1 MREISPLNNITGVTA
16 GGTASLSLPINNT
29 YDKIHFS
36 YAGVTPSQIK
46 NLKIE
51 LNGRMLT
58 EYATLGDLLKEND
71 YYERE
76 DSAGTATMH
85 FVRGEI
91 KSVLKTDLVTQ
102 RFFGL
107 GTAGLNLCQIK
118 FDIDAAAAA
127 PVIKAF
133 CEKSAPTTPGWLF
146 KRRSFRFNFS
156 EGVNE
161 VENLP
166 KPVGAYI
173 ALIEIKHSGVTSAE
187 FLVNNTKWRD
197 HIPKELHSLILRQ
210 NKRNPQADTH
220 AIDLM
225 LDGDVFGGLMLA
237 KEIYDMR
244 LRIECESAGQAEIV
258 VHYFDD
264 YANSSF

>member
-58 EYATLGDLLKEND
+58 EYATLEDLLKEND
-71 YYERE
+71 YFKRE
-76 DSAGTATMH
+76 KLAGFATLH
-85 FVRGEI
+85 FVRNEI

-118 FDIDAAAAA
+118 FDIDQAAAA

-133 CEKSAPTTPGWLF
+133 CEKSAPTPPGWLF

-166 KPVGAYI
+166 RPKGAYI
-173 ALIEIKHSGVTSAE
+173 SLIEIKHAGVTSAE

-197 HIPKELHSLILRQ
+197 HIPKELHSHILKQ
-210 NKRNPQADTH
+210 NGRNPQADTH
-220 AIDLM
+220 AIDLT
-225 LDGDVFGGLMLA
+225 LDGDIFGALMLDPA
-237 KEIYDMR
+237 IYDMR
-244 LRIECESAGQAEIV
+244 LRIECSAAGQAEIV
-258 VHYFDD
+258 VHYADD
-264 YANSSF
+264 YAQSSF